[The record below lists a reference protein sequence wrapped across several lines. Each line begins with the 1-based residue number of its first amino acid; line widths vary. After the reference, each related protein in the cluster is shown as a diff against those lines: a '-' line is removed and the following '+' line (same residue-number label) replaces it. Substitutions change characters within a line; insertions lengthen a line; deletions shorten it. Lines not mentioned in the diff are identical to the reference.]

1 MVARCSNCANFAY
14 RQDKPTSPV
23 QSDRV
28 NRFLSSSSRL
38 ASPRSVSRNGVSPS
52 GNQNGLYYIK
62 DKDSPSNNS
71 PTDTTSET
79 YLDARDRAIHDRG
92 FQPCPHAMVVM
103 YNFWEHFLVRNFN
116 SRMYMEFRTF
126 AMEDASTRN
135 EFKGLNSL
143 LKYYGKAIAFQ
154 DAPMRRS
161 VAQDYVNLVRSE
173 PRESDRPAFKQLRA
187 AWRDGALNMKNR
199 KRVKDFLDASLEKE
213 LDR

>member
-1 MVARCSNCANFAY
+1 M
-14 RQDKPTSPV
+14 SPV
-23 QSDRV
+23 SSDRV
-28 NRFLSSSSRL
+28 NRFLSGGSSRL
-38 ASPRSVSRNGVSPS
+38 ASPRNASRNGESPAS
-52 GNQNGLYYIK
+52 GSNGVYYIK
-62 DKDSPSNNS
+62 DKDLPSYQS
-71 PTDTTSET
+71 PTDTTSEL
-79 YLDARDRAIHDRG
+79 YLHARDRALQSRTLR
-92 FQPCPHAMVVM
+92 PCPHEMIVM

-154 DAPMRRS
+154 DAPIRRS

-199 KRVKDFLDASLEKE
+199 KRVKDFLDAGLEEE

>member
-1 MVARCSNCANFAY
+1 
-14 RQDKPTSPV
+14 
-23 QSDRV
+23 V
-28 NRFLSSSSRL
+28 NRFLASSSRL
-38 ASPRSVSRNGVSPS
+38 ASPRNASRNGESPA
-52 GNQNGLYYIK
+52 GGTNGLYYIK
-62 DKDSPSNNS
+62 DKDSPSYDS
-71 PTDTTSET
+71 PTETTTEL
-79 YLDARDRAIHDRG
+79 YLHARDRALQQRSFH
-92 FQPCPHAMVVM
+92 PCPHDMVVM

-116 SRMYMEFRTF
+116 ARMYSEFRAF

-143 LKYYGKAIAFQ
+143 LKYFGKAITFQ
-154 DAPMRRS
+154 DIPIRRT

-199 KRVKDFLDASLEKE
+199 KRVKELLPQELEQE